1 MELSE
6 EEYQLLREIQQNEK
20 HKRNYVK
27 VTVLLMLYLG
37 ESIEKISIF
46 LGISTSTISN
56 YRKFY
61 ESNGLA
67 AYLAT
72 HYVGYSGKLN
82 PTQQS
87 LLKAE
92 IKANVYSSSTSIC
105 TFIRSEFGI
114 SYTPNGLVPL
124 LHQLGFSYKKTKLV
138 PCEADKEKQEIF
150 VETLNNLLEGLKS
163 EESIYFADAV
173 HPQHNTKSSYAWIE
187 KGQEKEILSVSGRQ
201 RINLNAVINA
211 QNPTEL
217 IMVEGKT
224 INADNTWELYQKIEA
239 LHPEKEQIFIVCDN
253 ARYYKNKAL
262 NEKLAHSKIKQVFL
276 PPYSPNLN
284 LIERL
289 WKLMRKKVIN
299 HQFYRKFDEFKASIF
314 HFFEHI
320 EEYKQEL
327 ESLMAWNFHIPKS
340 KTNFY

>member
-1 MELSE
+1 
-6 EEYQLLREIQQNEK
+6 
-20 HKRNYVK
+20 
-27 VTVLLMLYLG
+27 
-37 ESIEKISIF
+37 
-46 LGISTSTISN
+46 
-56 YRKFY
+56 
-61 ESNGLA
+61 
-67 AYLAT
+67 
-72 HYVGYSGKLN
+72 
-82 PTQQS
+82 
-87 LLKAE
+87 LKAE
-92 IKANVYSSSTSIC
+92 LKANIYPSSASIC
-105 TFIRSEFGI
+105 AFILAKFGV
-114 SYTPNGLVPL
+114 SYTSHGLVPL

-138 PCEADKEKQEIF
+138 PCEADKAKQEKF
-150 VETLNNLLEGLKS
+150 VEDLNSLLAGLEA
-163 EESIYFADAV
+163 EEAIYFADAV

-201 RINLNAVINA
+201 RLNLNAVINA
-211 QNPTEL
+211 QNPSEV

-239 LHPEKEQIFIVCDN
+239 LHPEKKQIFIICDN

-262 NEKLAHSKIKQVFL
+262 NEKLAHSKIKQIFL

-299 HQFYRKFDEFKASIF
+299 HQFYRKFEEFKAGIF

-320 EEYKQEL
+320 ADYKDEIETL
-327 ESLMAWNFHIPKS
+327 ISWNFHIPKS